1 MPTPRTAGSTCAW
14 CAVGAAA
21 VSARNP
27 AGHAR
32 HPRPHARGGLVPHA
46 PPHRTIPGGA
56 AAVAPRRRAA
66 RAGNERGDRGSG
78 AAQTQGVGGAMRQPV
93 RRSGGQ
99 AVRGLALLTLVLS
112 AYPYN
117 RLSAQVPTDTVTP
130 PADTSHRLKPFAAA
144 WRSLLIPGWGQ
155 AALGR
160 DVAGA
165 VLASWEG
172 VTIMTTVKARTEV
185 Y

>member
-1 MPTPRTAGSTCAW
+1 
-14 CAVGAAA
+14 
-21 VSARNP
+21 
-27 AGHAR
+27 
-32 HPRPHARGGLVPHA
+32 
-46 PPHRTIPGGA
+46 
-56 AAVAPRRRAA
+56 
-66 RAGNERGDRGSG
+66 
-78 AAQTQGVGGAMRQPV
+78 MRQAV

-112 AYPYN
+112 AYPSN

-172 VTIMTTVKARTEV
+172 VTIMMTVKARQELHYLEQSGSGNV
-185 Y
+185 QAKRQQVQDWLVLWIFNHLFAGAEAFVSGHLQDFPKELHVQPLPGGIGVSIPIP

>member
-1 MPTPRTAGSTCAW
+1 
-14 CAVGAAA
+14 
-21 VSARNP
+21 
-27 AGHAR
+27 
-32 HPRPHARGGLVPHA
+32 
-46 PPHRTIPGGA
+46 
-56 AAVAPRRRAA
+56 
-66 RAGNERGDRGSG
+66 
-78 AAQTQGVGGAMRQPV
+78 MRQPV

-112 AYPYN
+112 AYPSN

-165 VLASWEG
+165 TLASWEG
-172 VTIMTTVKARTEV
+172 VTIMMTLKARQELHYPEQSGSGDV
-185 Y
+185 QAKRPQGQDRPGPWVFK

>member
-46 PPHRTIPGGA
+46 PPHRTISGSA
-56 AAVAPRRRAA
+56 AAAAPRRRAA

-78 AAQTQGVGGAMRQPV
+78 AAQTQGAGGAMKLAD
-93 RRSGGQ
+93 RRLSGQ
-99 AVRGLALLTLVLS
+99 AVSSVAVVTLLLT
-112 AYPYN
+112 AYPPN
-117 RLSAQVPTDTVTP
+117 RLS
-130 PADTSHRLKPFAAA
+130 
-144 WRSLLIPGWGQ
+144 GQ
-155 AALGR
+155 APP
-160 DVAGA
+160 
-165 VLASWEG
+165 
-172 VTIMTTVKARTEV
+172 
-185 Y
+185 